1 MIYQSGDAF
10 RQALERRL
18 ITKSRQDDIPLSWLR
33 KMVAFDRFLTRLV
46 KDRPEDWLL
55 KGGMALQLR
64 LGMTA
69 RTTKDLDLL
78 MAEDEPDI
86 QEELV
91 RAALLELDDWFRFTV
106 RQPSRSTDR
115 NWGISRRFYVSALVA
130 GRSFENFHVDVG
142 MDEPI
147 VGVPEPFSM
156 LPLLEFAGIKSATI
170 LCYPIVQQIADKV
183 HAYTRPRPAGIS
195 TRVKDVIDILLI
207 ARVQTLQRTSL
218 HSALE
223 ATFSYYNT
231 HPLPMIL
238 PDPPVSWMT
247 QFRQLARTTDL
258 AYTTPAEAV
267 DAMRSLVEPA
277 LQGAGNEHWNP
288 LTWSWESLP

>member
-1 MIYQSGDAF
+1 
-10 RQALERRL
+10 
-18 ITKSRQDDIPLSWLR
+18 
-33 KMVAFDRFLTRLV
+33 
-46 KDRPEDWLL
+46 
-55 KGGMALQLR
+55 
-64 LGMTA
+64 
-69 RTTKDLDLL
+69 
-78 MAEDEPDI
+78 
-86 QEELV
+86 
-91 RAALLELDDWFRFTV
+91 
-106 RQPSRSTDR
+106 
-115 NWGISRRFYVSALVA
+115 
-130 GRSFENFHVDVG
+130 

-207 ARVQTLQRTSL
+207 AEVQTFQRTSL
-218 HSALE
+218 HNALE

-258 AYTTPAEAV
+258 AYTTPSEAV

-277 LQGAGNEHWNP
+277 LQGAGQFCFGPGSNMSAVTGFVARQARQGFGYGLHGLLQMRGIDIPASFRPPGGW
-288 LTWSWESLP
+288 

>member
-142 MDEPI
+142 M
-147 VGVPEPFSM
+147 
-156 LPLLEFAGIKSATI
+156 
-170 LCYPIVQQIADKV
+170 Y
-183 HAYTRPRPAGIS
+183 
-195 TRVKDVIDILLI
+195 
-207 ARVQTLQRTSL
+207 
-218 HSALE
+218 
-223 ATFSYYNT
+223 
-231 HPLPMIL
+231 
-238 PDPPVSWMT
+238 
-247 QFRQLARTTDL
+247 
-258 AYTTPAEAV
+258 
-267 DAMRSLVEPA
+267 
-277 LQGAGNEHWNP
+277 
-288 LTWSWESLP
+288 